1 MLIFSVI
8 IALLVGAGIGI
19 MYTLDQKEKIEGLK
33 ENARN
38 MCIGLVFIYII
49 VWGFVWYLN

>member
-19 MYTLDQKEKIEGLK
+19 MYTLDQKETEGLK

-38 MCIGLVFIYII
+38 MCIGLMFIYII